1 MKIKEAVARKIYN
14 SNGEEAIE
22 VEIRSEKAV
31 AKGSCDAGTS
41 TGSHE
46 VNAYPKEGV
55 DFIVDK
61 FNKNISWE
69 WSKRMKNFANIDE
82 NLNSF
87 KPEVDGSP
95 LLLIDDECDHASID
109 TYKHYFICN
118 FRNY

>member
-61 FNKNISWE
+61 FNKNIS
-69 WSKRMKNFANIDE
+69 KQIV
-82 NLNSF
+82 NLDISDF
-87 KPEVDGSP
+87 EDLEEVEKVLKYLM
-95 LLLIDDECDHASID
+95 LLRI
-109 TYKHYFICN
+109 
-118 FRNY
+118 